1 MQTQHSPI
9 TILVPLDGSDAA
21 GRALRYAMQVAAR
34 SERSQLHLLTV
45 HPEPIVYG
53 EVQVY
58 MGREK
63 AAAAATSHDAA
74 VLREAETALHGSGIA
89 YAAEALQGNAAEV
102 IARRAAELGCD
113 QIIMGTRGLGRVG
126 SMLLGSVTTAVLQ
139 KAPCPVTLIR

>member
-1 MQTQHSPI
+1 MQTQPSLI
-9 TILVPLDGSDAA
+9 VLLVPLDGSEAA
-21 GRALRYAMQVAAR
+21 VRALRYAMQVAR
-34 SERSQLHLLTV
+34 RDGQVRLHLLTV
-45 HPEPIVYG
+45 HPEPLVYG

-63 AAAAATSHDAA
+63 AAAAATTHDSA
-74 VLREAETALHGSGIA
+74 VLREAETVLQGSGLA
-89 YAAEALQGNAAEV
+89 YDMEALEGTAAEV
-102 IARRAAELGCD
+102 IVRRATELGCD

>member
-1 MQTQHSPI
+1 MQTQPSPI
-9 TILVPLDGSDAA
+9 VLLVPLDGSEAA
-21 GRALRYAMQVAAR
+21 VRALRHAMQVAGR
-34 SERSQLHLLTV
+34 DGNVRLHLLTV

-74 VLREAETALHGSGIA
+74 VLR
-89 YAAEALQGNAAEV
+89 AAEAALQGSGVAYVAEALEGNAAEV
-102 IARRAAELGCD
+102 ITRRAAELGCE

-126 SMLLGSVTTAVLQ
+126 AMLLGSVTTAVIQ
-139 KAPCPVTLIR
+139 NAPCPVTLIR

>member
-1 MQTQHSPI
+1 MQTQPSPI
-9 TILVPLDGSDAA
+9 VLLVPLDGSEAA
-21 GRALRYAMQVAAR
+21 VRALRHAMQVAGR
-34 SERSQLHLLTV
+34 DGNVRLHLLTV

-74 VLREAETALHGSGIA
+74 VLR
-89 YAAEALQGNAAEV
+89 AAEAALQGSGVAYVAEALEGNAAEV
-102 IARRAAELGCD
+102 ITRRAAELGCE

-126 SMLLGSVTTAVLQ
+126 AMLLGSVTTAVIQ
-139 KAPCPVTLIR
+139 HAPCPVTLIR